1 MKMESSVGRVG
12 RVGRAKIAIAV
23 VVCGAAAVGACST
36 RSGLVEQA
44 RAEAQPGGP
53 RSAGPSGSEVGG
65 PGKSAGSGASS
76 DAGGPGGA
84 ASLAA
89 SPVASPAASVEASPA
104 VSVEA
109 RGVPAVGAASARGA
123 SAMTALAFEGG
134 NGALYA
140 PEAGGVGPI
149 TVYLHGMCASG
160 QLECPAFASASRAG
174 WLVCPDGNVSCQGG
188 GFMWAGMPRPLEAR
202 IDAALAALRATGG
215 AQVGEGPMAIVG
227 YSLGA
232 PAAML
237 QVMREP
243 YRYDRLMI
251 VNASMEPSVAQMK
264 RAGVRRVAL
273 VAGERDATVHKLRAA
288 ALRLAG
294 GGVDARFFALAATD
308 HYFNATSQAQLA
320 APLAWLLAPSAE
332 GSR

>member
-1 MKMESSVGRVG
+1 
-12 RVGRAKIAIAV
+12 
-23 VVCGAAAVGACST
+23 
-36 RSGLVEQA
+36 
-44 RAEAQPGGP
+44 
-53 RSAGPSGSEVGG
+53 
-65 PGKSAGSGASS
+65 
-76 DAGGPGGA
+76 
-84 ASLAA
+84 
-89 SPVASPAASVEASPA
+89 
-104 VSVEA
+104 
-109 RGVPAVGAASARGA
+109 
-123 SAMTALAFEGG
+123 
-134 NGALYA
+134 
-140 PEAGGVGPI
+140 
-149 TVYLHGMCASG
+149 
-160 QLECPAFASASRAG
+160 
-174 WLVCPDGNVSCQGG
+174 
-188 GFMWAGMPRPLEAR
+188 
-202 IDAALAALRATGG
+202 
-215 AQVGEGPMAIVG
+215 VG